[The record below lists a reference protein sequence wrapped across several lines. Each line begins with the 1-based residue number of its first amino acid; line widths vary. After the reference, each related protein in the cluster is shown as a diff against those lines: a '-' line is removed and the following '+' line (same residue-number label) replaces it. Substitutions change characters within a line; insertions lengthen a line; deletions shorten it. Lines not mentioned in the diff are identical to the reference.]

1 MVLGTIRYA
10 DLGEVSLAYELT
22 GPEGAPVVCLN
33 HCFCADHH
41 FWDPHMPAFE
51 GFQVLRY
58 DTRGHGQ
65 SSAPAGPYNLSMLAG
80 DTARLLDHLEIRD
93 VHFFGV
99 SMGGMIGQT
108 LALEHPER
116 VVSLA
121 LINTTP
127 EYSAEQRVLWRERA
141 GIVLKSG
148 IGAVQEALMERWF
161 TDEAIEN
168 QQPGY
173 VYMNDIVA
181 RFRPASFDAVTA
193 AMCELD
199 TTSRLGAIAAP
210 TLVVAAPDDP
220 GVPPHLSETLAR
232 EIPTSELHWLTPA
245 RHLATLEHVET
256 FNDLA
261 RNFLKAP
268 AN

>member
-1 MVLGTIRYA
+1 
-10 DLGEVSLAYELT
+10 
-22 GPEGAPVVCLN
+22 
-33 HCFCADHH
+33 
-41 FWDPHMPAFE
+41 MPAFE

-65 SSAPAGPYNLSMLAG
+65 SSTPKGPYNLSMLAG
-80 DTARLLDHLEIRD
+80 DTARLFDHLEIQH

-108 LALEHPER
+108 LALEHSDR
-116 VVSLA
+116 VTSLA

-127 EYSAEQRVLWRERA
+127 EYSAEQKVMWRERA
-141 GIVLKSG
+141 GIVLSEG
-148 IGAVQEALMERWF
+148 IGAVQDALMERWF
-161 TDEAIEN
+161 TDEAIAS

-173 VYMNDIVA
+173 LYMNDIVA
-181 RFRPASFDAVTA
+181 RFQPESFDAVTA

-199 TTSRLGAIAAP
+199 TTSRLNLISAP

-220 GVPPHLSETLAR
+220 GVPPRLSETLAR
-232 EIPTSELHWLTPA
+232 EIPKAELYWLTPA

-261 RNFLKAP
+261 RKFLLAS
-268 AN
+268 ASS